1 VTTTVSRS
9 RRRIVGGT
17 NLPRTGKAHRT
28 RRQPQRG
35 EVGDF

>member
-1 VTTTVSRS
+1 VTT
-9 RRRIVGGT
+9 T